1 MLRSRTL
8 RYGKWVGRTWLAGML
23 VVLSLSALAEKKEE
37 GEAKEGATSEYVPIA
52 PALVANYGGSA
63 AIHYLKADVA
73 LRVMGG
79 AGAQATVVHHLPY
92 VRHVLVMLLS
102 DQTEDSL
109 ATMEGK
115 ENLRQQ
121 ALAAVQKVMVEQE
134 GKPLVDDLLFNSFI
148 VQR

>member
-1 MLRSRTL
+1 MMRLIKGCVAVL
-8 RYGKWVGRTWLAGML
+8 VLAVSCAAMAN
-23 VVLSLSALAEKKEE
+23 SKKE
-37 GEAKEGATSEYVPIA
+37 GEEKEGAATSEYIA
-52 PALVANYGGSA
+52 LTPALVANYGAAG

-73 LRVMGG
+73 LRVTSG
-79 AGAQATVVHHLPY
+79 AAAQASVLHHMPY

-102 DQTEDSL
+102 DQTEESL

-115 ENLRQQ
+115 EKLRQD
-121 ALAAVQKVMVEQE
+121 ALVAVQQVMQEEE

>member
-1 MLRSRTL
+1 MLRR
-8 RYGKWVGRTWLAGML
+8 GKWLVGVFL
-23 VVLSLSALAEKKEE
+23 VLSLSAFANSEKKEE
-37 GEAKEGATSEYVPIA
+37 GEGKAATSEYVPIA
-52 PALVANYGGSA
+52 PALVANYGGTA

-73 LRVMGG
+73 LRVTGG
-79 AGAQATVVHHLPY
+79 AAAQAAVVHHLPY

-115 ENLRQQ
+115 EQLRQE
-121 ALAAVQKVMVEQE
+121 ALAAVQKVMTEQE

>member
-1 MLRSRTL
+1 MRR
-8 RYGKWVGRTWLAGML
+8 GKWWVGVLLVLAL
-23 VVLSLSALAEKKEE
+23 APSLSAFANSEKKEE
-37 GEAKEGATSEYVPIA
+37 GEGKAEATSEYVPVT
-52 PALVANYGGSA
+52 PALVANYGGST

-73 LRVMGG
+73 LRVTGG
-79 AGAQATVVHHLPY
+79 AGAQAAVIHHLPY

-102 DQTEDSL
+102 DQTEESL

-115 ENLRQQ
+115 EQLRQD